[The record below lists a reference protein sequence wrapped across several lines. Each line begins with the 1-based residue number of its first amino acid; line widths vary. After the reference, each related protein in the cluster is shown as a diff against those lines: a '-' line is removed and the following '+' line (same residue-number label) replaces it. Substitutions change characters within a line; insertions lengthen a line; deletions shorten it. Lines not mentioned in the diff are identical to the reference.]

1 MASTQGKAVPDDE
14 QVVWT
19 PDMPD
24 RRVSDRRSGIDR
36 RQVNG
41 RTMNVPDL
49 RSESD
54 RRGPDRRKVRLTI
67 TGRALNA

>member
-1 MASTQGKAVPDDE
+1 MAQAQGKVVPEDE

-24 RRVSDRRSGIDR
+24 RRVNDRRSGVDR

-41 RTMNVPDL
+41 RPVNVPDM
-49 RSESD
+49 RATND
-54 RRGPDRRKVRLTI
+54 RRGEDRRKVRLTI

>member
-1 MASTQGKAVPDDE
+1 MVDGQGKNEPDDE

-24 RRVSDRRSGIDR
+24 RRLNDRRAGVDR

-41 RTMNVPDL
+41 RQMNVPDL
-49 RSESD
+49 REQNE
-54 RRGPDRRKVRLTI
+54 RRGEDRRKVRLTI

>member
-1 MASTQGKAVPDDE
+1 MVAVQDNNGPDDE

-24 RRVSDRRSGIDR
+24 RRVNDRRTGIDR
-36 RQVNG
+36 RNVNG
-41 RTMNVPDL
+41 RQLNVPDL
-49 RSESD
+49 RAQSD
-54 RRGPDRRKVRLTI
+54 RRGEERRKVRLTI